1 MLWKQ
6 DHKTSQIWMNSVL
19 CNLQADSKHAVYIHF
34 CLLDMKVC
42 LLMNNVSL

>member
-6 DHKTSQIWMNSVL
+6 DHKTSQIWMNYVL
-19 CNLQADSKHAVYIHF
+19 CNLQADSKHAVYIHLSLRHARF
-34 CLLDMKVC
+34 